1 MSSIEL
7 ADDVVPIFAALGD
20 RTRLNLLNRL
30 SNGEPCSITTLSGD
44 TRLTR
49 QAVTKHLRMLERAGL
64 VRHLKHGRESRFA
77 IEPERID
84 NARAYLE
91 KVTRQWESAL
101 VRLKAFVEDN
111 HDQDS

>member
-1 MSSIEL
+1 
-7 ADDVVPIFAALGD
+7 
-20 RTRLNLLNRL
+20 
-30 SNGEPCSITTLSGD
+30 
-44 TRLTR
+44 
-49 QAVTKHLRMLERAGL
+49 
-64 VRHLKHGRESRFA
+64 LKHGRESRFA

-101 VRLKAFVEDN
+101 ARLKAFVEDN